1 MRDVDCNTLHAAAV
15 LTALVE
21 ALPASDL
28 YAGL

>member
-1 MRDVDCNTLHAAAV
+1 MRDVDYNTLHVVVV

-28 YAGL
+28 HAGL